1 LIQNRAQADNIDSK
15 THSPR
20 FDYFKFE
27 FHSICSVTFATISA
41 NKRHLHRSNSISTF
55 ARRSNDF
62 GGCERRRMPIL
73 CGLLLLM
80 LELCA
85 SDRF

>member
-1 LIQNRAQADNIDSK
+1 LIQNRAQADSIDSK

-41 NKRHLHRSNSISTF
+41 ALSGHVT
-55 ARRSNDF
+55 
-62 GGCERRRMPIL
+62 M
-73 CGLLLLM
+73 
-80 LELCA
+80 
-85 SDRF
+85 SDLSPLSGANEDIEQTSPNVRAVKEAFEQTAAH